1 MRREEGYVHHA
12 QRALPSATHHPP
24 PTTYTHLLYHRFSNT
39 QKMAFSF
46 GAVAHT
52 GIKCDHC
59 QQTPILGVRYQCT
72 ACANF
77 NLCEACL
84 VQNERAGAAPPRPM
98 PQRPVPATFMMT
110 PSSGRGA
117 FDGGTGPFGF
127 SRAVAAMAHSTSG
140 RGGGGRSG
148 NPFAHPFAPSAAP
161 QHPPMH
167 RFLRIPFPDPAVA
180 VVVAPAPT
188 GTIAPHCDTSTT
200 GAPHAMVPIDGTG
213 VYAFTSG
220 PGNWVCN
227 GACGRTISAGPRW
240 FCKQC
245 PERKTTDFCFNCKPC
260 DAAHYAQCVQ
270 DAVVAPRRVAFA
282 GMPTTSSGRRG
293 FGALGAP

>member
-1 MRREEGYVHHA
+1 
-12 QRALPSATHHPP
+12 
-24 PTTYTHLLYHRFSNT
+24 
-39 QKMAFSF
+39 MAFSF

-84 VQNERAGAAPPRPM
+84 VQNERAGAAPPRP
-98 PQRPVPATFMMT
+98 PQLHVCAVCNLRKSKDRYSTNQWKKGHGSGRCKPCVAKAQRPVPATFMMT

-270 DAVVAPRRVAFA
+270 DAVVAPRRVAF